1 MKCKTTS
8 RKQSILLL
16 FFAISATSIVA
27 QSNNTD
33 SISIEK
39 LRTESGVDP
48 TRVQSRAGYSVLVQ
62 DLPETNGIIT
72 NRLSLNLGVNRWS
85 LAIKA
90 ETVTRS
96 PEIAGTGFKSGFGD
110 IRFNVLNAFFVKGK
124 HALAANAEFAIP
136 TGGQQYG
143 AGYFSVTPALTYSYT
158 INPTLFLAFQPQ
170 YTFHL
175 MKDPLY
181 PDLSVITIRCFLAKF
196 TKSGMFFVFEP
207 RPVFDLTN
215 NKTDFV
221 LSPIIGKS
229 LGGGFNLIALAEIA
243 TTNNLKTNRGQVYQF
258 GLNKNF

>member
-1 MKCKTTS
+1 MNSKTTS
-8 RKQSILLL
+8 RKHSILLL
-16 FFAISATSIVA
+16 FFVISATSIIA
-27 QSNNTD
+27 QSSKTD

-85 LAIKA
+85 LALKA
-90 ETVTRS
+90 ESVTRTPTIPGS
-96 PEIAGTGFKSGFGD
+96 GFNSGFGD

-136 TGGQQYG
+136 TGGTQYG
-143 AGYFSVTPALTYSYT
+143 SGYFSVTPALTYSYT

-170 YTFHL
+170 YSFDL

-181 PDLSVITIRCFLAKF
+181 PELSVITIRCFLAKF
-196 TKSGMFFVFEP
+196 TASGMFFVFEP
-207 RPVFDLTN
+207 RPIFDLAN
-215 NKTDFV
+215 HKTDFV
-221 LSPIIGKS
+221 ISPIIGKS
-229 LGGGFNLIALAEIA
+229 LGAGFNLIALAEIA
-243 TTNNLKTNRGQVYQF
+243 TTSNLQKNRGQVFQF
-258 GLNKNF
+258 GFNKNF

>member
-1 MKCKTTS
+1 MKQIIFILFIIGTTS
-8 RKQSILLL
+8 NLI
-16 FFAISATSIVA
+16 A
-27 QSNNTD
+27 QNTNQD
-33 SISIEK
+33 SIRIEK

-48 TRVQSRAGYSVLVQ
+48 TRVQSRIGYSILVQ
-62 DLPETNGIIT
+62 DLPDNEGIIT
-72 NRLSLNLGVNRWS
+72 NRVSLTMGVNRWS

-110 IRFNVLNAFFVKGK
+110 IRFNVLNAFFVKDK

-136 TGGQQYG
+136 TGGQQNG
-143 AGYFSVTPALTYSYT
+143 SGYFSVTPALTYSYT

-170 YTFHL
+170 YTFQL

-229 LGGGFNLIALAEIA
+229 LGGGYNLIALAEIA

-258 GLNKNF
+258 GFNKNF